1 MSKND
6 FEPEVYIYEEQQEL
20 NKEEKNDDL
29 SCENSYDSKTDFIN
43 SIKEAVSDVLKEYL
57 KERTNIV
64 NNISIGKK
72 EDDEEE
78 EKVEENEVEKVSP
91 EKNIISAFLIALIL
105 FAGFYEFVIRTDIS
119 ETALDNNN
127 EISENVEEKVVI
139 VTPVESVEESSHD
152 TEDSIESNE
161 LNNEGNDVLDSVFNF
176 ANHNEV
182 NESIDFT
189 HEDFKLNLNMKEDVT
204 GFFSNIK
211 ELIINKIN

>member
-1 MSKND
+1 MNKTD
-6 FEPEVYIYEEQQEL
+6 YEPEVYIYEEQQEL

-29 SCENSYDSKTDFIN
+29 SCENSYDIKTDFIN

-72 EDDEEE
+72 EDEEEE
-78 EKVEENEVEKVSP
+78 EKVEENEVEKVSA
-91 EKNIISAFLIALIL
+91 EKYIISAFLIALIL
-105 FAGFYEFVIRTDIS
+105 FAGFYELVIRTDIS
-119 ETALDNNN
+119 EIALDNNN

-139 VTPVESVEESSHD
+139 VTPVESVEEDYYS

-161 LNNEGNDVLDSVFNF
+161 LNNEGNNVIDSIFSFV
-176 ANHNEV
+176 NHNED
-182 NESIDFT
+182 NESINFT
-189 HEDFKLNLNMKEDVT
+189 DEDFKLNLNMKEDVT
-204 GFFSNIK
+204 AFFSNIK